1 MIGIIDKEEHIT
13 TLGFK
18 NEGDVVLMLG
28 ESMDD
33 IGSSQYL
40 VKYHQIENSPCPHF
54 DLDAEAALQNNLL
67 DLIRKGVVK
76 SAHDCSEGGLFVAL
90 LESGM
95 SGNLGFSVTKNNPN
109 LRDDSFW
116 YGEAQSRVVITVNK
130 DEVERVKSLITIP
143 HTLLGEVTS
152 GDIVVDQASWGSI
165 ADWKAEY
172 DTALGKALA

>member
-1 MIGIIDKEEHIT
+1 MRI
-13 TLGFK
+13 LFL
-18 NEGDVVLMLG
+18 GDVVGITGCLK
-28 ESMDD
+28 
-33 IGSSQYL
+33 I
-40 VKYHQIENSPCPHF
+40 
-54 DLDAEAALQNNLL
+54 QNNLL